1 MSRVIYTNTPDSAG
15 QEELRAAHG
24 VRLVAGAEEGTGVD
38 ALPAGVYGF
47 TYSPGLPNA
56 PLFATRR
63 YRSYETH
70 KRADGEVLI
79 VAFASPDVAR
89 QLAEAAADVSL
100 QVHPEPGPDAAALVA
115 VPYSRIR
122 RHRQYAA
129 PNQDGFTVTVT
140 PARISVPSHEQDLFR
155 PGA

>member
-1 MSRVIYTNTPDSAG
+1 MSRVTYTNTPDSLG

-24 VRLVAGAEEGTGVD
+24 VRVVAGAEEGTGVD

-63 YRSYETH
+63 FRSYETH
-70 KRADGEVLI
+70 KRPDREVLI
-79 VAFASPDVAR
+79 IAFATADTAR
-89 QLAEAAADVSL
+89 QLASATADLNL
-100 QVHPEPGPDAAALVA
+100 QVHPEPGPDADTLVA
-115 VPYSRIR
+115 IPYSRIR

-129 PNQDGFTVTVT
+129 PNQDGFSVTV
-140 PARISVPSHEQDLFR
+140 SPS
-155 PGA
+155 